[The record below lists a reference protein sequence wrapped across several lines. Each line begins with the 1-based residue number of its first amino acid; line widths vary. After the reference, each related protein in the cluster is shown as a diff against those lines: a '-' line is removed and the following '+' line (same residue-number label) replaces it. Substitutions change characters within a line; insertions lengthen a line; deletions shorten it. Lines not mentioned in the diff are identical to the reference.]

1 MKNNTVYFDVKK
13 DLWVVILDIIAVN
26 LSYFSAL
33 IMRYYLRFRLVPAA
47 AEFFSI
53 FYKFAPIYS
62 VVCVVVFL
70 LFRLYGGMW
79 EYVSSKDINRIVL
92 GSLCASV
99 LYVIGTTVLFKRMPI
114 TYYAIGA
121 VAQLVLVL
129 VIRYAHRIV
138 DIERVRLAG
147 RNTPTQRLMIVGA
160 DVTAKK
166 VLKHL
171 ESETALQPV
180 VVADDKSR
188 EKSLYGLPVVA
199 DVKEA
204 IDRFEVNGVLIAD
217 PLLSDSKRNALA
229 QICEEKGIA
238 LYDYTGFLKN
248 QSGALPLADVARLID
263 GPATV
268 RVGDATYESIEK
280 AMQAMNGR
288 YRVEAISGRD
298 LTISVKPDDGSV
310 AMEDWAQKYKQETGE
325 DVSFF

>member
-1 MKNNTVYFDVKK
+1 MKNNTVYFDLKK

-33 IMRYYLRFRLVPAA
+33 ILRYYLRFRLVPAA
-47 AEFFSI
+47 AEFLTV

-62 VVCVVVFL
+62 VACVVIFL

-99 LYVIGTTVLFKRMPI
+99 FYIVGTSVLFMRMPI

-121 VAQLVLVL
+121 VVQLVLLL
-129 VIRYAHRIV
+129 VIRYAHRLLDV
-138 DIERVRLAG
+138 QRLRLAG
-147 RNTPTQRLMIVGA
+147 RNVPSQKLMIVGG

-171 ESETALQPV
+171 ENEAALKPV

-188 EKSLYGLPVVA
+188 EKSLYGLPVVS
-199 DVKEA
+199 DVREA

-217 PLLSDSKRNALA
+217 PLLGEARRGELA
-229 QICEEKGIA
+229 RICEEKGIE

-248 QSGALPLADVARLID
+248 QSGVIPLTDLARLID
-263 GPATV
+263 GPVAV
-268 RVGDATYESIEK
+268 RMGEKTYDSVEK
-280 AMQAMNGR
+280 AMQDMNGR
-288 YRVEAISGRD
+288 YRVESISGSD
-298 LTISVKPDDGSV
+298 LTVSVKPDNGGAS
-310 AMEDWAQKYKQETGE
+310 MEEWAQKYKQETGE

>member
-1 MKNNTVYFDVKK
+1 MKNNTVYFDLKK

-33 IMRYYLRFRLVPAA
+33 ILRYYLRFRLVPAA
-47 AEFFSI
+47 AEFLTV
-53 FYKFAPIYS
+53 FYQFAPIYS
-62 VVCVVVFL
+62 VACVVIFL

-99 LYVIGTTVLFKRMPI
+99 FYIIGTSVLFKRMPI

-121 VAQLVLVL
+121 VVQLVLLL
-129 VIRYAHRIV
+129 VIRYAHRLLDV
-138 DIERVRLAG
+138 QRLRIAG
-147 RNTPTQRLMIVGA
+147 RNVPSQKLMIVGG

-171 ESETALQPV
+171 ENEAALQPV
-180 VVADDKSR
+180 VVVDDKSR
-188 EKSLYGLPVVA
+188 EKSLYGLPVVS
-199 DVKEA
+199 DVREA

-217 PLLSDSKRNALA
+217 PLLGEARRGELA
-229 QICEEKGIA
+229 RICEEKGIE

-248 QSGALPLADVARLID
+248 QSGVIPLTDLARLID
-263 GPATV
+263 GPVAV
-268 RVGDATYESIEK
+268 RVGEKTYDSVEK

-288 YRVEAISGRD
+288 YRVESISGSD
-298 LTISVKPDDGSV
+298 LTVSVKPDTGGAS
-310 AMEDWAQKYKQETGE
+310 MEEWAKKYKQETGE